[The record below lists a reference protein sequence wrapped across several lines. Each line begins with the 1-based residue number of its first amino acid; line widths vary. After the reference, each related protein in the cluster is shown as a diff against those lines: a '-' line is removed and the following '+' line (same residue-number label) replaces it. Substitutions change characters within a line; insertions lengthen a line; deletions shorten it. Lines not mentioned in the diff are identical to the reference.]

1 MTTALKR
8 IATGGW
14 VTLALGWAG
23 AVAAQDSPPPA
34 DQAAPAS
41 IAAPSSSPAPAAVPI
56 PVDAGAP
63 RTAPPKAKKKVAH
76 VASLRESALSDDPT
90 PTLKPD
96 TFFATAKASERY
108 AAIVEAGGW
117 PRIAAPL
124 KAGAEGP
131 EVAILRKRLAAEGDL
146 DASKATDGP
155 ASASWDDD
163 VTGAVKHF
171 QARMGLRQTGEALG
185 ATLTAM
191 NVPAATR
198 LKQLASSAQ
207 RLSAADFAYGD
218 RYVVVYLPALSVEA
232 IEDGRVAHRY
242 VAIVGGVDHQSP
254 EISARIS
261 VINLNPTWTVPT
273 SIIKKEIIP
282 KMRKDPGYLTRSKI
296 RILDGDGD
304 IIDPESVDWNTER
317 AVSYTLRQDSG
328 VGNSLG
334 SIRIGMPNKL
344 AVYMHDTPSKG
355 LFGADYRF
363 LSHGCVRVQGVYD
376 LAEWLLQGT
385 PRGAGAWDKQAL
397 LARIKDGAREDI
409 RLAKV
414 VPVIW
419 VYLTGW
425 ANGDGVANFRDD
437 VYGADTVSQATAST
451 ASASVSVAPQTN
463 PIGAPRR

>member
-1 MTTALKR
+1 LIAL
-8 IATGGW
+8 A
-14 VTLALGWAG
+14 VGWAG
-23 AVAAQDSPPPA
+23 AAAAQESPSAPPA
-34 DQAAPAS
+34 NQAAPAA
-41 IAAPSSSPAPAAVPI
+41 IAPLPSPIPEAVPI
-56 PVDAGAP
+56 PSDSGAP
-63 RTAPPKAKKKVAH
+63 KVAAPRAKKKVAH
-76 VASLRESALSDDPT
+76 LAPLREAALSDDPA
-90 PTLKPD
+90 PTLQPD
-96 TFFATAKASERY
+96 TFFATAKASEHY
-108 AAIVEAGGW
+108 AAIADAGGW

-131 EVAILRKRLAAEGDL
+131 EVTILRKRLAAEGDL
-146 DASKATDGP
+146 DAGKATDSP
-155 ASASWDDD
+155 ASAIWDDD
-163 VTGAVKHF
+163 VTAAVRHF
-171 QARMGLRQTGEALG
+171 QSRMGLRQTGVATG
-185 ATLTAM
+185 ATLAAM
-191 NVPAATR
+191 NVPTATR

-207 RLSAADFAYGD
+207 RLAGVNFAFGD
-218 RYVVVYLPALSVEA
+218 RYVVVNLPALSVEA
-232 IEDGRVAHRY
+232 IENGRVAHRY

-282 KMRKDPGYLTRSKI
+282 KMRKDPGYLTRSRI
-296 RILDGDGD
+296 RILDGDGNV
-304 IIDPESVDWNTER
+304 IDPESVDWNTER

-334 SIRIGMPNKL
+334 AIRIGMPNKL

-385 PRGAGAWDKQAL
+385 PDGAGAWDKQAL
-397 LARIKDGAREDI
+397 LARIKAGAREDI
-409 RLAKV
+409 RLAKS

-437 VYGADTVSQATAST
+437 VYGADTVSQVT
-451 ASASVSVAPQTN
+451 ASAAPASPSAASQTN
-463 PIGAPRR
+463 STPALGR

>member
-1 MTTALKR
+1 M
-8 IATGGW
+8 
-14 VTLALGWAG
+14 
-23 AVAAQDSPPPA
+23 
-34 DQAAPAS
+34 
-41 IAAPSSSPAPAAVPI
+41 PI

-63 RTAPPKAKKKVAH
+63 KTAPPKAKKKVAH
-76 VASLRESALSDDPT
+76 VAPTRESTLSDDPT

-96 TFFATAKASERY
+96 TFFATAKAAERY

-131 EVAILRKRLAAEGDL
+131 EVAILRKRLAAEGDF
-146 DASKATDGP
+146 DASKAMDGP
-155 ASASWDDD
+155 ASAIWDDD
-163 VTGAVKHF
+163 VTQAVKHF
-171 QARMGLRQTGEALG
+171 QARMGLRQTGEAAG

-207 RLSAADFAYGD
+207 RLSAVDFAYGD
-218 RYVVVYLPALSVEA
+218 RYVVVNLPALSVEA
-232 IEDGRVAHRY
+232 IENGRVAHRY
-242 VAIVGGVDHQSP
+242 VAIVGGVEHQSP

-296 RILDGDGD
+296 RILDADGNAVE
-304 IIDPESVDWNTER
+304 PESVDWSTER

-328 VGNSLG
+328 AGNSLG
-334 SIRIGMPNKL
+334 AIRIGMPNKL

-385 PRGAGAWDKQAL
+385 PRGGGAWDKQAL
-397 LARIKDGAREDI
+397 LAKIKDGAREDI
-409 RLAKV
+409 RLVKV

-437 VYGADTVSQATAST
+437 VYGADTLSQLT
-451 ASASVSVAPQTN
+451 ASAAPASPSAATQTV
-463 PIGAPRR
+463 PTPAFGR